1 MKGKVLPILS
11 WYGASWVDIFRSL
24 LRRECWPD
32 SGMDILVE
40 FAPECS
46 LLDIARIN
54 TGARGSSG
62 RWVDL
67 VEYVV
72 IKPAIRDRILAE
84 DLQIL

>member
-1 MKGKVLPILS
+1 
-11 WYGASWVDIFRSL
+11 
-24 LRRECWPD
+24 
-32 SGMDILVE
+32 MDILVE
-40 FAPECS
+40 FGPECS

-62 RWVDL
+62 RWV
-67 VEYVV
+67 EYVV